1 MIKRP
6 RRHDEKH
13 LAFVRQLS
21 CATCGNNIETQAAHI
36 RFADPRVAK
45 RPTGMQEKPDDRWAV
60 PLCGTCHSTQHS
72 GSEKAFWAGRE
83 IDPIFLALALYGISG
98 DHEAGEQIIQEMR
111 H

>member
-13 LAFVRQLS
+13 LAFIRQLS
-21 CATCGNNIETQAAHI
+21 CATCGDNTSTEAAHV
-36 RFADPRVAK
+36 RMGDSRAAK

-60 PLCGTCHSTQHS
+60 PLCGREHREQHHV
-72 GSEKAFWAGRE
+72 GEKAFWAGRE